1 MFVVG
6 MVSSHNVNRGSGF
19 RYMTSDNV
27 IFSIHSM
34 EGLLYLDIRM
44 MLLSSISQP
53 VVRPLYN
60 GGRIALQGT
69 HHHLLS
75 MLIDTLTQINTVVT
89 HFLLTMCSA

>member
-34 EGLLYLDIRM
+34 ERLLYLDTRKM
-44 MLLSSISQP
+44 MLSSISQP

-75 MLIDTLTQINTVVT
+75 MLVDTLTLVYTRIV
-89 HFLLTMCSA
+89 FF